1 MRREGEDGVGRGRRS
16 ECVVIHIPDSSL
28 PFPLSPPCT
37 HHFVCDILDVFQPQ
51 FLADDIQVSHRVH
64 IPLYVG
70 HIIILKRPWRNHKA
84 ETQIPSSPNLQ
95 RYTTRDHVTIK
106 ISVHRRICIGE
117 CCASWLQ
124 VCLHT
129 ILYRRQM
136 MPLREEEDGN
146 KHGHFAVY
154 AAQTQ

>member
-1 MRREGEDGVGRGRRS
+1 MRGRKKREEEEKERKRRERKREDDGREEERA
-16 ECVVIHIPDSSL
+16 

-37 HHFVCDILDVFQPQ
+37 HHFVCDILDVLQPQ

-70 HIIILKRPWRNHKA
+70 HIIILKCPWRNHKA

-95 RYTTRDHVTIK
+95 RYTTRDHITIK
-106 ISVHRRICIGE
+106 ISAHRNICIGE

-129 ILYRRQM
+129 IL
-136 MPLREEEDGN
+136 ED
-146 KHGHFAVY
+146 K
-154 AAQTQ
+154 